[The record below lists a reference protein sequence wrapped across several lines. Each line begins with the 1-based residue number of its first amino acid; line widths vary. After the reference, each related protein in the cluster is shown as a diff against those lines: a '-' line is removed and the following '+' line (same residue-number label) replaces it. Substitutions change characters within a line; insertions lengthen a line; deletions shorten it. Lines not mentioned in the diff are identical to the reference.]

1 MWKTI
6 LLERPQ
12 DGVAVLTVNRPEAMN
27 SLNSQVLSDLEAAV
41 AAIRADA
48 SIDVVIVTGA
58 GPKVFVAGAD
68 IAEMANMTAEQGRA
82 FSAFG
87 HRVMSALESLDQV
100 VIAAVNGFA
109 LGGGNELALACDIRV
124 AADSAQFGQPEVGLG
139 IPAGFGGT
147 QRLPR
152 LIGPGRAKL
161 LLYTADRIRADE
173 AYRIGL
179 VDMVVPAA
187 ELMASALGLAEKIRK
202 QRKFAVQQTKK
213 CIAKGLES
221 SLDAGL
227 SYEAQAFGLCCATT
241 DQKEAMNGFLAK
253 KK

>member
-6 LLERPQ
+6 LFERPQ
-12 DGVAVLTVNRPEAMN
+12 EGVALLTINRPEAMN
-27 SLNSQVLSDLEAAV
+27 ALNSQVLRDLEEAV
-41 AAIRADA
+41 ASIRADA
-48 SIDVVIVTGA
+48 SIEVVILTGA
-58 GPKVFVAGAD
+58 GPKAFVAGAD
-68 IAEMANMTAEQGRA
+68 IAEMAVMTAEQGRA
-82 FSAFG
+82 FSDFG
-87 HRVMSALESLDQV
+87 HRVMSALENLDAV

-124 AADSAQFGQPEVGLG
+124 AADSAQFGQPEVSLG
-139 IPAGFGGT
+139 ITAGFGGT

-161 LLYTADRIRADE
+161 LLYTADRIKADE

-179 VDMVVPAA
+179 ADLVVPAA
-187 ELMASALGLAEKIRK
+187 DLMASVLGLAEKIRK

-213 CIAKGLES
+213 CIARGLDS

-227 SYEAQAFGLCCATT
+227 SYEAQAIGLCFATA
-241 DQKEAMNGFLAK
+241 DQKEAMTAFLTK